1 MYDDS
6 RWSESPAKSRAGGV
20 SGRWLSGSSGRLRR
34 GAKRCG
40 SRQVSR
46 AYCGAGS
53 KTNAQWGAR
62 RSRPLGVVP
71 AMGGGFGG
79 WRFGSG
85 PSRLVLVQYSE
96 QLPWC
101 LGEKSDASRPC
112 KARDVSGTTASLVG
126 SVICAGGGGSDGGSG
141 GGGGLVVVRI
151 VVAMSSWGLR
161 DKFQVGCGGRG
172 GRGQQQRATAAGQA
186 GPRGPVVEGRRAGGR
201 WANRWGAGGR
211 GSAVGSRLELPSLAQ
226 SAAAATPLG
235 AVQWASREHLGGQA
249 SQRAGEPASSI
260 PPSAT
265 QATDGGP
272 YSCDL
277 MGRDGAPAV
286 GGRLGCGCRPGSAAG
301 PGPAL
306 GGLGPGPEP
315 GKQPAWSWRWSGRAP
330 GGTDGG

>member
-20 SGRWLSGSSGRLRR
+20 SGRWLSGSSGRVRR

-126 SVICAGGGGSDGGSG
+126 SVLCAGGGGGSDGGSG

-226 SAAAATPLG
+226 SVAASTGSSAVGEQRAPRRPGKPTSRRASKQYPPKRNASDGRG
-235 AVQWASREHLGGQA
+235 AV
-249 SQRAGEPASSI
+249 
-260 PPSAT
+260 
-265 QATDGGP
+265 
-272 YSCDL
+272 
-277 MGRDGAPAV
+277 
-286 GGRLGCGCRPGSAAG
+286 
-301 PGPAL
+301 
-306 GGLGPGPEP
+306 
-315 GKQPAWSWRWSGRAP
+315 
-330 GGTDGG
+330 

>member
-20 SGRWLSGSSGRLRR
+20 SGRWLSGSSGRVRR

-126 SVICAGGGGSDGGSG
+126 SVLCAGGGGGSDGGSG

-186 GPRGPVVEGRRAGGR
+186 GATRSRRRGAARGRPMGEPLGSGRAGVRSRFQVGAAQPSPECSSLHWEQCSGR
-201 WANRWGAGGR
+201 AE
-211 GSAVGSRLELPSLAQ
+211 ST
-226 SAAAATPLG
+226 SAARQAN
-235 AVQWASREHLGGQA
+235 EQA
-249 SQRAGEPASSI
+249 SQ
-260 PPSAT
+260 
-265 QATDGGP
+265 QAVSPQAQRKRRT
-272 YSCDL
+272 
-277 MGRDGAPAV
+277 
-286 GGRLGCGCRPGSAAG
+286 GGRIVAI
-301 PGPAL
+301 
-306 GGLGPGPEP
+306 
-315 GKQPAWSWRWSGRAP
+315 
-330 GGTDGG
+330 